1 MVIKACEGDE
11 ELMKEALAFARTF
24 AKGRTIFKEHKGRL
38 HKHIVET
45 IDKEDPAYI
54 EPLNLMV
61 S

>member
-1 MVIKACEGDE
+1 MPGPSPRA
-11 ELMKEALAFARTF
+11 
-24 AKGRTIFKEHKGRL
+24 GRYSIEHKWRL
-38 HKHIVET
+38 HKHIVEI